1 MDGFHGYGGSNFIQ
15 DYRRRREESPISETP
30 SEPLISSLQ
39 VIRPR
44 TPERNQPIWL
54 WILAAA
60 LCANALL
67 LWLGLT
73 EDAITVGK
81 TLKKELVGITIRLV
95 DERQTFS
102 IISAI
107 FKLRSDGN
115 YFLFVVIFLFS
126 IVFPIIKWAANALIW
141 VTLIRNEPVVDNW
154 LGRSAR
160 WLHWLGKWSM
170 LEVFVAGLLC
180 VLLKL
185 GDVTRF
191 KIESGMYWFFAA
203 VFLSLLNAHWTEKTL
218 RQHNR
223 KFTHEF

>member
-1 MDGFHGYGGSNFIQ
+1 MKGRN
-15 DYRRRREESPISETP
+15 R
-30 SEPLISSLQ
+30 Q
-39 VIRPR
+39 VG
-44 TPERNQPIWL
+44 L
-54 WILAAA
+54 WILAVL
-60 LCANALL
+60 LCANAVL

-81 TLKKELVGITIRLV
+81 TLKKELFGITIRLV

-102 IISAI
+102 IISAV

-115 YFLFVVIFLFS
+115 HFLFFVIFLFS
-126 IVFPIIKWAANALIW
+126 IVFPLVKWSANALIW
-141 VTLIRNEPVVDNW
+141 VTLMRQGRVVDNG
-154 LGRSAR
+154 LGRAAR

-191 KIESGMYWFFAA
+191 KIEAGMYWFFAA
-203 VFLSLLNAHWTEKTL
+203 VFLSLVNAHWTEKTL
-218 RQHNR
+218 RASGR
-223 KFTHEF
+223 GVPPLAKRRDAASTLRSGVT

>member
-1 MDGFHGYGGSNFIQ
+1 MA
-15 DYRRRREESPISETP
+15 EVTP
-30 SEPLISSLQ
+30 LNSAEPNPNRGQS
-39 VIRPR
+39 
-44 TPERNQPIWL
+44 IWL
-54 WILAAA
+54 WVLGVT
-60 LCANALL
+60 LCADAIL
-67 LWLGLT
+67 LWPGLT

-81 TLKKELVGITIRLV
+81 TLKKEVLGLTIRLV

-102 IISAI
+102 ITSAI

-115 YFLFVVIFLFS
+115 YFLFFVIFLFS
-126 IVFPIIKWAANALIW
+126 IVFPSVKWAANALIW
-141 VTLIRNEPVVDNW
+141 VSLVRNGRVVSDW
-154 LGRSAR
+154 LGRTAH

-185 GDVTRF
+185 GTITRF

-203 VFLSLLNAHWTEKTL
+203 VFLSLVNAHWTERAV

-223 KFTHEF
+223 KITHEF

>member
-1 MDGFHGYGGSNFIQ
+1 MAEVTRAQSKMADKDSK
-15 DYRRRREESPISETP
+15 
-30 SEPLISSLQ
+30 L
-39 VIRPR
+39 
-44 TPERNQPIWL
+44 PIWL
-54 WILAAA
+54 WILAVT
-60 LCANALL
+60 LCANVVL

-81 TLKKELVGITIRLV
+81 TLKKEMLGITIRLV

-126 IVFPIIKWAANALIW
+126 IVFPIVKWVANALIW
-141 VTLIRNEPVVDNW
+141 VSSLRKGHVASDS

-185 GDVTRF
+185 GTVTRF
-191 KIESGMYWFFAA
+191 QIESGMYWFFAA

-218 RQHNR
+218 RVNAPA
-223 KFTHEF
+223 KEP

>member
-1 MDGFHGYGGSNFIQ
+1 MA
-15 DYRRRREESPISETP
+15 EVTP
-30 SEPLISSLQ
+30 LNCAEPN
-39 VIRPR
+39 
-44 TPERNQPIWL
+44 RNRGQSIWL
-54 WILAAA
+54 WILGVT
-60 LCANALL
+60 LCADAIL

-81 TLKKELVGITIRLV
+81 TLKKEVLGLTIRLV

-107 FKLRSDGN
+107 FKLRSDGD
-115 YFLFVVIFLFS
+115 YFLFVVLFLFS
-126 IVFPIIKWAANALIW
+126 IVFPSVKWAANALIW
-141 VTLIRNEPVVDNW
+141 VSLVRNGRVVSDW
-154 LGRSAR
+154 LGRTAH

-185 GDVTRF
+185 GTITRF

-203 VFLSLLNAHWTEKTL
+203 VFLSLVNAHWTEKTL

-223 KFTHEF
+223 KITNEF

>member
-1 MDGFHGYGGSNFIQ
+1 MT
-15 DYRRRREESPISETP
+15 ETP
-30 SEPLISSLQ
+30 SDVAEKRSKPA
-39 VIRPR
+39 
-44 TPERNQPIWL
+44 IWL
-54 WILAAA
+54 WLLALG
-60 LCANALL
+60 LCANAVL

-81 TLKKELVGITIRLV
+81 TLKKELLGITVRLV

-126 IVFPIIKWAANALIW
+126 IVFPIVKWAGNTLIW
-141 VTLIRNEPVVDNW
+141 ITLMRKGQVVEKW
-154 LGRSAR
+154 LRRSAR

-185 GDVTRF
+185 GQVTRF
-191 KIESGMYWFFAA
+191 KIEVGMYWFFAA
-203 VFLSLLNAHWTEKTL
+203 VMLSLVSAHLTKTTL
-218 RQHNR
+218 RVSGAGR
-223 KFTHEF
+223 VP

>member
-1 MDGFHGYGGSNFIQ
+1 MAEVTGAQSKNADRDSK
-15 DYRRRREESPISETP
+15 PA
-30 SEPLISSLQ
+30 
-39 VIRPR
+39 
-44 TPERNQPIWL
+44 IWL
-54 WILAAA
+54 CILAVT
-60 LCANALL
+60 LCANAVL

-81 TLKKELVGITIRLV
+81 TLKKEVLGITIRLV

-107 FKLRSDGN
+107 FKLGSDGN
-115 YFLFVVIFLFS
+115 YFLFFIIFLFS
-126 IVFPIIKWAANALIW
+126 IVFPIVKWAANALIW
-141 VTLIRNEPVVDNW
+141 VTLIRKGRVVASW
-154 LGRSAR
+154 VERSAR

-185 GDVTRF
+185 GDITRF

-203 VFLSLLNAHWTEKTL
+203 VFLSLVNAHWTEKTL
-218 RQHNR
+218 RQH
-223 KFTHEF
+223 E

>member
-1 MDGFHGYGGSNFIQ
+1 MA
-15 DYRRRREESPISETP
+15 EMTETP
-30 SEPLISSLQ
+30 SDVAEKQSKP
-39 VIRPR
+39 
-44 TPERNQPIWL
+44 TIWL
-54 WILAAA
+54 WLLAVT
-60 LCANALL
+60 LCANAVL
-67 LWLGLT
+67 LWFGLT

-81 TLKKELVGITIRLV
+81 TLKKELLGITVRLV

-126 IVFPIIKWAANALIW
+126 IVFPIVKCAGNTLIW
-141 VTLIRNEPVVDNW
+141 ITLMRKGRVVEKW
-154 LGRSAR
+154 LRRSAR

-185 GDVTRF
+185 GQVTRF
-191 KIESGMYWFFAA
+191 KIEVGMYWFFAA
-203 VFLSLLNAHWTEKTL
+203 VMLSLVNAHWTEKRL
-218 RQHNR
+218 RLQTENQR
-223 KFTHEF
+223 GHE